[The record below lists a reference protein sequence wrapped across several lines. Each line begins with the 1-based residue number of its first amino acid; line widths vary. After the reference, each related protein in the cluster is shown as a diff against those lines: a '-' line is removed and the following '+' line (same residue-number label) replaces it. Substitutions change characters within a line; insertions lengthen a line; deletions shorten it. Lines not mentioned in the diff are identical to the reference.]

1 MAESAAGDSGM
12 ALLSLG
18 LSFGPTRRFHAII
31 LRKRLIGL
39 PPAERRPDRT
49 AVISTSL
56 QRVVLVAAFLD
67 QEGAPVSKRTLQP
80 NTTLYPVPVV
90 LITTGADLPNVMT
103 CNRVASC
110 SAEPPRLA
118 ISVRP
123 ARHSHGLIQR
133 SGEFVVNF
141 PTPAQATLSD
151 YLGVVSGR
159 DEDKIAIA
167 GLRLAPA
174 AQVRTPL
181 LADCPVNIEC
191 TVEREIDLD
200 SHSLFIGL
208 VRAVHVEE
216 GLLDE
221 QGDVDIDKAIGLA
234 YGCGTVRERPTYTF
248 RVEDLR
254 RAARTDGNRAP
265 HHGNQPSRE

>member
-1 MAESAAGDSGM
+1 
-12 ALLSLG
+12 
-18 LSFGPTRRFHAII
+18 
-31 LRKRLIGL
+31 
-39 PPAERRPDRT
+39 
-49 AVISTSL
+49 
-56 QRVVLVAAFLD
+56 
-67 QEGAPVSKRTLQP
+67 VSKRILQP
-80 NTTLYPVPVV
+80 NTTLYPVSVV
-90 LITTGADLPNVMT
+90 LITSGADSANVMT

-123 ARHSHGLIQR
+123 ARHSHGLIQH
-133 SGEFVVNF
+133 SGEFVVNL
-141 PTPAQATLSD
+141 PTPEQATLCD

-174 AQVRTPL
+174 AQVRTPM

-200 SHSLFIGL
+200 SHTLFIGL
-208 VRAVHVEE
+208 VKAVHVEE
-216 GLLDE
+216 ALLDE
-221 QGDVDIDKAIGLA
+221 QGDVDIATAIGLT
-234 YGCGTVRERPTYTF
+234 YGCGTVRERPTYNF

-254 RAARTDGNRAP
+254 RAAHADGNRAP
-265 HHGNQPSRE
+265 RHSSRPTSR

>member
-1 MAESAAGDSGM
+1 V
-12 ALLSLG
+12 
-18 LSFGPTRRFHAII
+18 P
-31 LRKRLIGL
+31 
-39 PPAERRPDRT
+39 
-49 AVISTSL
+49 
-56 QRVVLVAAFLD
+56 
-67 QEGAPVSKRTLQP
+67 KRTLQP
-80 NTTLYPVPVV
+80 NTTLYPIPVV
-90 LITTGADLPNVMT
+90 LITSGADLPNVMT

-216 GLLDE
+216 ALLDE

-254 RAARTDGNRAP
+254 RAARADGTRAP
-265 HHGNQPSRE
+265 RHSHRPTSR